1 MAGDLTPTQGGV
13 SSTLAEFASACRW
26 GDLPEAVRH
35 EARRCLVN
43 YFACAL
49 AGWRDPAV
57 RTAARVFGRI
67 GSPGAC
73 TVIGSSGT
81 VAPLHAAS
89 LNAMSAN
96 VFDFDDTHLPTIL
109 HPTAPVASA
118 AFALAQLAPTT
129 GRELLQAVVAGIEV
143 ACRIACAVSPEHY
156 ARGWHIT
163 GTCGVFGAAA
173 AAARLLGLDAR
184 QCVWAFG
191 AASSQASGLVET
203 LGTMAKS
210 IGVGN
215 AASNGL
221 LSAWLAQEGFAGP
234 AAPLEGVRGF
244 LPVFGTGVRPQ
255 VLLGEL
261 GAQWQILANTYKPY
275 PCGVVLNPVIE
286 ACLQL
291 RAQVLS
297 GEVERI
303 ELQAHPLLRQ
313 RTDRPGVDS
322 GKASQVSAQHAVA
335 VALLRGRA
343 GLDEFSD
350 EAVADPAL
358 RALGAR
364 LVFVDD
370 PSMGVEAAQVRV
382 LLRDG
387 RSIAHRVAAAHGS
400 LQSPLTDDELS
411 AKCEAL
417 ARHGGSGV
425 DPRPLL
431 DALWQLD
438 RLPDAAMVLRL
449 AQPLAG
455 SISDNNSMEQ

>member
-1 MAGDLTPTQGGV
+1 MAGDLNTEAGAL
-13 SSTLAEFASACRW
+13 SDALAAFALDVRW
-26 GDLPEAVRH
+26 EDLTEPVRH

-67 GSPGAC
+67 GPAGAC
-73 TVIGSSGT
+73 CVIGSADT
-81 VAPLHAAS
+81 AAPLHAAS

-96 VFDFDDTHLPTIL
+96 VFDYDDTHLPTIL
-109 HPTAPVASA
+109 HPTAPVAAA
-118 AFALAQLAPTT
+118 AFALAQLRPTS

-173 AAARLLGLDAR
+173 AASRLLRLDR
-184 QCVWAFG
+184 QQGVWAFG
-191 AASSQASGLVET
+191 SASAQASSLVET

-210 IGVGN
+210 LGVGN
-215 AASNGL
+215 AAANGL

-234 AAPLEGVRGF
+234 AAPLEGARGF
-244 LPVFGTGVRPQ
+244 LPVFGTGLRPQ
-255 VLLGEL
+255 ALLGAL
-261 GAQWQILANTYKPY
+261 GERWEILANTYKPY

-286 ACLQL
+286 ACLHLRPQL
-291 RAQVLS
+291 APQAI
-297 GEVERI
+297 ERI
-303 ELQAHPLLRQ
+303 ELRAHPLLRQ
-313 RTDRPGVDS
+313 RTDRPGVAS

-350 EAVADPAL
+350 AAVADPAL
-358 RALGAR
+358 RALGSR
-364 LVFVDD
+364 LVFVEDATL
-370 PSMGVEAAQVRV
+370 GVEAAEVRV

-387 RSIAHRVAAAHGS
+387 RRFAHRVAAAHGS

-411 AKCEAL
+411 AKCEVL

-425 DPRPLL
+425 EARPLL

-438 RLPDAAMVLRL
+438 RLPDAALALRL
-449 AQPLAG
+449 AQPANA
-455 SISDNNSMEQ
+455 NNPSWSNK